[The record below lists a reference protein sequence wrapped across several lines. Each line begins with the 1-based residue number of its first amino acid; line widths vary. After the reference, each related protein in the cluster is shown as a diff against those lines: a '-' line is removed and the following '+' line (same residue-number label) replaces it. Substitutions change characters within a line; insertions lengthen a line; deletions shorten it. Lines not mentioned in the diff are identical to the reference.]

1 MATTKATDVVTNAR
15 QAFQRDRPATS
26 LDETA
31 VMETAAR
38 AARLA
43 TSEHIQRAAG
53 IFEQSSHGANKTAPT
68 MTRKEFIAKLDQQL
82 E

>member
-1 MATTKATDVVTNAR
+1 MATTKATDVVTDAR

-53 IFEQSSHGANKTAPT
+53 FLNNRLMER
-68 MTRKEFIAKLDQQL
+68 TRRRLR
-82 E
+82 